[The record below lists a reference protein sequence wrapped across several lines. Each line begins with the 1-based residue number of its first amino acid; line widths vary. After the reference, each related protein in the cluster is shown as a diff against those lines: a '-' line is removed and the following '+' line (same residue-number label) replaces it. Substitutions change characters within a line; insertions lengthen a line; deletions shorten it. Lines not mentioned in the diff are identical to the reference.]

1 MAKDMTE
8 IVDMLFR
15 VIIRVVYLHVVPA
28 LVKLREPT
36 GRCKS
41 SLRSCE

>member
-15 VIIRVVYLHVVPA
+15 VIIRVVYLHVPA